1 MPFFDV
7 VDDVARHQI
16 EKNAMG
22 DNRIMGALVCTV
34 TKNYDKEKQGFIQVN
49 ITTMDYDESKLVW
62 ARMAFPYV
70 GQKWGEYFVPAVGD
84 QLIVVFEQCRIERAF
99 VIGSVPK
106 TNSNFVSKAFDENND
121 IKRIITRN
129 GNKIDILDNHE
140 GEGDKDKITITTSK
154 DGHKFELDNDKKLML
169 LSDKDGKNKIEIKTE
184 DGNMTILAEKKLTIK
199 VGDNIKLFMNGS
211 NGTVTLEASKFKL
224 ETTNSIEIKSNNR
237 VSIEGGNVSASG
249 NSMLKLSSSGPV
261 SVEGT
266 PVKLG

>member
-49 ITTMDYDESKLVW
+49 ITTRDYDESKLVW

-70 GQKWGEYFVPAVGD
+70 GQKWGEYFVPEVGD
-84 QLIVVFEQCRIERAF
+84 QVIVVFEQGSIERAF